1 MTRWVISSINASW
14 RSKPVAWNAF
24 PMAFEILDAEKSSRF
39 PSRLIMQMSA
49 VFIRLVFLSET

>member
-1 MTRWVISSINASW
+1 MGKDPLGDFINQCFLAF
-14 RSKPVAWNAF
+14 KPVAWNAF

-49 VFIRLVFLSET
+49 VFIRLCF